1 MELLTFTITRITK
14 AATDAILVFMEPA
27 GDEPVAYEAGQF
39 LTLVIQRYGK
49 EVRRAYS
56 IASTPG
62 IDAEMFIVIKRQE
75 NGEISR
81 YLTDHLKAGDML
93 TTLHPAGRFT
103 LETSPHPRTV
113 FFIAAGSGI
122 TPVYALMKK
131 VLAEENSSQVI
142 LIYQNRTEHGTIFK
156 HELETLQHRYGQRMQ
171 QVNLL
176 SDPSG
181 KKQHPQRLNN
191 FLLEQLLAQYYHPHA
206 LHAFYICGPYA
217 FMRMVQF
224 VLRFSGVRQDAIHK
238 ENFVIDAV
246 PPPPL
251 ITDQSVKQ
259 ISLLWKE
266 RRYRF
271 EVAYPSTILQAA
283 LQHDIKL
290 PYSCRGGRC
299 SSCTVKCIS
308 GKVVMSINEVLT
320 GRDLQQ
326 GLVLTCVGYAET
338 DLVLEL

>member
-1 MELLTFTITRITK
+1 MELLTFTITRIEK
-14 AATDAILVFMEPA
+14 AATDAIFVFIKPA
-27 GDEPVAYEAGQF
+27 DDNAVVYEAGQF
-39 LTLVIQRYGK
+39 LTLIIQHHGK
-49 EVRRAYS
+49 EVRRSYS
-56 IASTPG
+56 IASAPG
-62 IDAEMFIVIKRQE
+62 IDAEMFIVIKRLE

-81 YLTDHLKAGDML
+81 YLIDHLKAGNVL

-103 LETSPHPRTV
+103 LNTSALSRTV

-122 TPVYALMKK
+122 TPIYALIKK
-131 VLAEENSSQVI
+131 VLAEESLSRVI
-142 LIYQNRTEHGTIFK
+142 LIYQNRNEDSTIFK
-156 HELETLQHRYGQRMQ
+156 HELETLQHQYRQRMQ

-176 SDPSG
+176 STPSD
-181 KKQHPQRLNN
+181 KKLHPQRLNN
-191 FLLEQLLAQYYHPHA
+191 FLLEQLMAQYYNPHA

-224 VLRFSGVRQDAIHK
+224 VLRFSGVRQDVIRK

-251 ITDQSVKQ
+251 ITDQSLKQ
-259 ISLLWKE
+259 ITLLWKD
-266 RRYRF
+266 RQYLF
-271 EVAYPSTILQAA
+271 SVAYPSTILQAA
-283 LQHDIKL
+283 LQHDIRL

-308 GKVVMSINEVLT
+308 GKVTMSINEVLT
-320 GRDLQQ
+320 DHDLQQ

-338 DLVLEL
+338 DLALEL